1 MSAAQQEILNQIY
14 SLPELEQQQIV
25 RQLLAKAF
33 RSPEFSLAGSITYV
47 GNLEAGKQELRRKV
61 KESLQ
66 RTAEQ
71 LREINVEDV

>member
-1 MSAAQQEILNQIY
+1 MSTAQQQILNQIY
-14 SLPELEQQQIV
+14 ALPESEQQQII

-33 RSPEFSLAGSITYV
+33 RSPKFSLAGSITHV
-47 GNLEAGKQELRRKV
+47 GDLEAGTQELRRMV

-71 LREINVEDV
+71 LQEINAEEA

>member
-1 MSAAQQEILNQIY
+1 MSTAQQQILNQIDA
-14 SLPELEQQQIV
+14 LPEPEQRQIL

-33 RSPEFSLAGSITYV
+33 RSPEFSLAGSVVYV
-47 GNLEAGKQELRRKV
+47 GDLEAGKQELRRKV

-71 LREINVEDV
+71 LQEINNEDA

>member
-1 MSAAQQEILNQIY
+1 MSTSQQQILNQIY
-14 SLPELEQQQIV
+14 SLPELEQRQIV

-33 RSPEFSLAGSITYV
+33 RSPEFSLAGSMTLV
-47 GNLEAGKQELRRKV
+47 GDLEAGKQELRRRV

-71 LREINVEDV
+71 LQETYTEDV